1 MIKAVT
7 GLSYHF
13 EWVAPGPLTS
23 APTFKAYK
31 NGSASTVTMTATRD
45 VVSVSAVANDRR
57 TLTINSQASG
67 LQADQTKAYLVTDGD
82 TIYPVSVVRMAGT
95 EAILAEP
102 LPREVSTSVS
112 ASLVFGLW
120 YCTIPSAITSESGYY
135 PWQVE
140 HVVDLGQ
147 GFERRVEKGLVKV
160 TPRPFDTSLD
170 HDGLVDTFPQ
180 LADMVPRRQTSYAPQ
195 VNAALEEIALHIRDH
210 LRDEELTEDEVF
222 NAQSFRNAHA
232 YCTAARV
239 YEMAGQ
245 LDTAN
250 AMRERCDEL
259 MQIALR
265 SVAIDR
271 DGDNIVDEGEINQA
285 KTGGSARDFRASWR
299 TYTKTAYDSTFTPAR
314 AMRH

>member
-7 GLSYHF
+7 GLSYYF

-31 NGSASTVTMTATRD
+31 NGSASTVTMTITRD
-45 VVSVSAVANDRR
+45 AVIVSAVANDRR
-57 TLTINSQASG
+57 TLTINSQLSG

-82 TIYPVSVVRMAGT
+82 SIYPVNVVRMVGT

-102 LPREVSTSVS
+102 LPREVNTSVS
-112 ASLVFGLW
+112 ASLVFGLY

-160 TPRPFDTSLD
+160 TPRPFNTSLD
-170 HDGLVDTFPQ
+170 HDGLIDTFAQ
-180 LADMVPRRQTSYAPQ
+180 LADMVPRRQTSFAPQ
-195 VNAALEEIALHIRDH
+195 IKASLDEVAHVVRDH
-210 LRDEELTEDEVF
+210 LRDESLTEDEVF
-222 NAQSFRNAHA
+222 NPSVFLNAHA

-245 LDTAN
+245 LDTAA
-250 AMRERCDEL
+250 AMRERCMEL
-259 MQIALR
+259 MDLALR

-271 DGDNIVDEGEINQA
+271 DGDNVVDDGELDQA
-285 KTGGSARDFRASWR
+285 KSGGSARDLRASWR
-299 TYTKTAYDSTFTPAR
+299 SYQRTAYDQTFSPTR
-314 AMRH
+314 GMRH